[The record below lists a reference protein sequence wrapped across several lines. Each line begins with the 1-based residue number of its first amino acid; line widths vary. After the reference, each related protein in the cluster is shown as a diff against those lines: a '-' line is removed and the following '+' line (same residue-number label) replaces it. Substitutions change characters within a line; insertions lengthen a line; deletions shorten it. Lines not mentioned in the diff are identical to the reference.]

1 MTKAEAF
8 DILAG
13 RIRDLC
19 LTDLI
24 YADSEEKGCTESMIA
39 ALSCIDTTEQLL
51 TEFVERGVEQDG
63 YSDRR

>member
-19 LTDLI
+19 LNDLI
-24 YADSEEKGCTESMIA
+24 YIDSTEKGGTESMIA

-51 TEFVERGVEQDG
+51 TELVEKDWSVPFPG
-63 YSDRR
+63 